1 MDTDLENLSKVIQ
14 NANDIKKQSLL
25 KIDTE
30 KYQTNSATSVSGKIS
45 AEKVERLIYSPSNTN
60 HVPVPPISQLKNK
73 VMVRKYAKKDR
84 SMESSKNKIKV
95 LVAHTVN
102 ENDSQ
107 LFSKEPLKDYHVL
120 GSLEEYNARRGVNH
134 IDDVTFVPFEE
145 KSIEVAEI
153 QTNQRNALNNWI
165 KKMSERKKLQKHLS
179 DSLSVHKDNLVM
191 GQSDQFRSVQEHRM
205 IIERAMPFLNSG
217 KGNRVGSEFWKQT
230 EFLKKNQ
237 DISIT
242 LTKEE
247 KGNFSPLEYIGL
259 SSHIKEEMATQEKN
273 TTRSNKVH
281 FAWSKSFYFK
291 KRLEE
296 LQSAINEMNL
306 YEPLMD
312 GLEVVG
318 NSLNASLEAKLQE
331 KNINVSHPSLKINC
345 NEEIVSKDLLENISG
360 SIYNINSQKPISGP
374 SLLINGQCAKYVG
387 SSLKEY
393 SAGITIRLLFE
404 TKVNNCQTSTMNII
418 NQGTTSVYFNWKKLK
433 EKDPFGL
440 KNVNS
445 KQKFYFDIH
454 HGVILPGAE
463 LKISFYF
470 KSSIPG
476 IFSEIWHFETQPLL
490 CDGAKIEVVL
500 RAISFD
506 NVHYEEKLLQLDTE
520 LNARQ
525 IKTMSERIVLEII
538 NGVRTP
544 PRPGSPIEE
553 QCLTIEKMFNK
564 VNPSISYCVNS
575 FNVLNDLY
583 KEIDAENSWD
593 FSISTIFKRI
603 SSSIDNK
610 KEEWFRR
617 LNNEI
622 CNMKIKAKVPLSPSK
637 YSCCYNIVS
646 LWVDSFVTKS
656 IDFRSSLGL
665 KEKQITI
672 KFESDLNAKKILEVL
687 KPEVTNVKK
696 ESGTPVSKT
705 PKEKQKKVNVVKEE
719 EIKVVKVEPTFTE
732 MLLTVTAEKN
742 FDDPKYKRYLQ
753 YLYTEN

>member
-1 MDTDLENLSKVIQ
+1 MDTDLENLSKVIE
-14 NANDIKKQSLL
+14 NADDIKKQSWL
-25 KIDTE
+25 KSDTE

-45 AEKVERLIYSPSNTN
+45 VEKVERLIYSPSDTN
-60 HVPVPPISQLKNK
+60 HVPVPPVSQLKNK

-84 SMESSKNKIKV
+84 ITESSKNKIKV

-120 GSLEEYNARRGVNH
+120 GSLEEYNARRGVKH
-134 IDDVTFVPFEE
+134 VDDVTFVPFEE
-145 KSIEVAEI
+145 KSIEIAEI
-153 QTNQRNALNNWI
+153 QTNQTNALNNWI

-179 DSLSVHKDNLVM
+179 D
-191 GQSDQFRSVQEHRM
+191 
-205 IIERAMPFLNSG
+205 
-217 KGNRVGSEFWKQT
+217 RVGSEFWKQT

-237 DISIT
+237 GISIT

-247 KGNFSPLEYIGL
+247 KGKFSPIEYIGL
-259 SSHIKEEMATQEKN
+259 SSHIKEEMTTQGKN

-306 YEPLMD
+306 YEPSMD
-312 GLEVVG
+312 GLEVIG
-318 NSLNASLEAKLQE
+318 NSLKASLEGKLQE
-331 KNINVSHPSLKINC
+331 KNKQSHINVSHQSLKINC
-345 NEEIVSKDLLENISG
+345 NEEIVSKDLHKNISG
-360 SIYNINSQKPISGP
+360 SIYNINTQKPISGP

-393 SAGITIRLLFE
+393 SAGLTIRLLFE
-404 TKVNNCQTSTMNII
+404 AKVNNCQTNTMNII
-418 NQGTTSVYFNWKKLK
+418 NQGTTLVYFNWKKLK

-440 KNVNS
+440 KKVNS

-463 LKISFYF
+463 LKIPFYF

-506 NVHYEEKLLQLDTE
+506 NVHNEEKLLQLDTE

-525 IKTMSERIVLEII
+525 IKKMSERIVSEII

-553 QCLTIEKMFNK
+553 QCLTIEEMFNK
-564 VNPSISYCVNS
+564 VNPSISYCVSS

-583 KEIDAENSWD
+583 KEIDTENSWD
-593 FSISTIFKRI
+593 FSINTIFKHI
-603 SSSIDNK
+603 SSSIDTNK

-646 LWVDSFVTKS
+646 LWIDSFVAKS

-672 KFESDLNAKKILEVL
+672 KFESDLNVKKILEVL
-687 KPEVTNVKK
+687 KPEIKPEITNVKK

-719 EIKVVKVEPTFTE
+719 EIKVVKVEPTYTE

-753 YLYTEN
+753 YLYTEIYNSLGLMAVDLELLLL